1 MLKDKLE
8 EMKAASAGKVPPE
21 TLAIMQRAREA
32 LASSGILERTIQVGD
47 KVPEFQLADA
57 AGTQVSFAE
66 LRQQGP
72 VLISL
77 YRGVW

>member
-1 MLKDKLE
+1 MLQDKLNA
-8 EMKAASAGKVPPE
+8 MKTASAAKVPPE
-21 TLAIMQRAREA
+21 VKEKMQRST
-32 LASSGILERTIQVGD
+32 ASLSNSDILQRVIKVGD
-47 KVPEFQLADA
+47 QCPQFSLADA
-57 AGTQVSFAE
+57 NGHQVQLQA

>member
-1 MLKDKLE
+1 MLQDKLNE
-8 EMKAASAGKVPPE
+8 LKAASAAKVPAE
-21 TLAIMQRAREA
+21 IKAIMQRATEK
-32 LASSGILERTIQVGD
+32 LASSDILQRVIKEGETCPD
-47 KVPEFQLADA
+47 FTLNDA
-57 AGTQVSFAE
+57 HGRPMSLQE

>member
-8 EMKAASAGKVPPE
+8 AMKSSAASQTPPE
-21 TLAIMQRAREA
+21 KLAIMLQTRDA
-32 LASSGILERTIQVGD
+32 LTDSGILERVVKVGSKLAD
-47 KVPEFQLADA
+47 FTLADA
-57 AGTQVSFAE
+57 NGHQVSLAA